1 MAATVRSEH
10 LPRNRPKPHR
20 YHAAVTDSPLD
31 DETAQ
36 ETPEPPIPRPM
47 IRGEKVWLRPTEP
60 SDVVSDSAYAGDAEV
75 GHFLGAKTPLSKA
88 DAERFATKIFSQ
100 DQRDPVAYGYSICLL
115 GTEQGIGTVFLR
127 NVDKVNGGG
136 IVGIFIGDRR
146 YLGQG
151 YGTDAL
157 NALVDFGFGELRLER
172 IELEVFDFNVR
183 AIRSYEKAG
192 FQTDAILRHARFHR
206 GAHHDVHI
214 MSILRGDWLALARP
228 KSWELSGP

>member
-1 MAATVRSEH
+1 MSEAEA
-10 LPRNRPKPHR
+10 PK
-20 YHAAVTDSPLD
+20 
-31 DETAQ
+31 
-36 ETPEPPIPRPM
+36 PRPM
-47 IRGEKVWLRPTEP
+47 IRGERVWLRPSEP
-60 SDVVSDSAYAGDAEV
+60 ADIVNDAVYTGDVEV

-88 DAERFATKIFSQ
+88 AAERFSTEIFSQ
-100 DQRDPVAYGYSICLL
+100 NPMDPAGYGYSICLL
-115 GTEQGIGTVFLR
+115 DTDQGIGTVFLR
-127 NVDKVNGGG
+127 NVDKVNGSG

-172 IELEVFDFNVR
+172 IELEVFDFNQR

-192 FQTDAILRHARFHR
+192 FQTDAIQRRARFHR

-214 MSILRGDWLALARP
+214 MSILRDDWLALSRP
-228 KSWELSGP
+228 RSWELAEA